1 MLGTYIGSEQLP
13 VSDINPF
20 EEAPIQ
26 DDKPD
31 EVIEEV
37 ETTAES
43 DEANWY
49 DPILDLD

>member
-20 EEAPIQ
+20 QEAPKQ
-26 DDKPD
+26 VDKPD
-31 EVIEEV
+31 EVISEV
-37 ETTAES
+37 ETTSERDS
-43 DEANWY
+43 ANWY